1 MVVPGGIPG
10 VAVAAVV
17 IITRSLSARADIG
30 LGEGILERC
39 RVWVSV
45 RSRERIGS
53 DFNSTGEF

>member
-1 MVVPGGIPG
+1 VPGGIPG

-39 RVWVSV
+39 RVG
-45 RSRERIGS
+45 ERQEQ
-53 DFNSTGEF
+53 GENRK